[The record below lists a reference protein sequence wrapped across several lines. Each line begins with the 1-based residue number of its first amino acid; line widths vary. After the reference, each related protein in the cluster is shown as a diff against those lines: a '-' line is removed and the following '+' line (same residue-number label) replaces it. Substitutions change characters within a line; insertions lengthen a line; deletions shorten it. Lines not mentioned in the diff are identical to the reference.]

1 MLLVGLGQKPLV
13 REMKRNRL
21 VFIITCLLSLI
32 ICTDLRA
39 QLGVKIGISFSALLS
54 SNADDFRQ
62 FLGYEVEW
70 IQYGESRPISGI
82 QFGVFYNIKL
92 SDNFD
97 LQPEINFIP
106 RGYWFDQTPLYD
118 TRYKIKINY
127 LELPLIIKYKAP
139 LNSINFNV
147 YTGPFAAIKLNA
159 NGHLEYEGI
168 QKIESLD
175 CVKDFDYGMVMGLG
189 SEFKVGTG
197 QLLIDLKF
205 NWGLHNM
212 MSQPDEYIDLY
223 ENPGRVRNLS
233 LTLLTGYSFGVSVL

>member
-1 MLLVGLGQKPLV
+1 MSKISIN
-13 REMKRNRL
+13 EMKRDKQ

-32 ICTDLRA
+32 IFSDLQA
-39 QLGVKIGISFSALLS
+39 QFGVKIGVSVSALLS
-54 SNADDFRQ
+54 SNADDFRP
-62 FLGYEVEW
+62 FLGHKVEW
-70 IQYGESRPISGI
+70 IQYGESRPVLGI
-82 QFGVFYNIKL
+82 QFGAYYDIKL
-92 SDNFD
+92 SDYFD
-97 LQPEINFIP
+97 LQPEINFIQ

-139 LNSINFNV
+139 VNFININV
-147 YTGPFAAIKLNA
+147 HTGPFAAIKLNA
-159 NGHLEYEGI
+159 TGHLEYEGI

-197 QLLIDLKF
+197 QMLIDLKF

-212 MSQPDEYIDLY
+212 MSQPDDYIDLY
-223 ENPGRVRNLS
+223 EDPGRVRNLS
-233 LTLLTGYSFGVSVL
+233 LILLTGYRFGSSNQARK